1 MPIIIALRNPHL
13 KQRHWNQLRS
23 IIGRGV
29 MDDEKLTM
37 GLLLEIDVI
46 TIFALTDF
54 KPNIFRKNPQ
64 IFYNSLIFVGR

>member
-1 MPIIIALRNPHL
+1 VPKLKGKVSDFKKAMPIIIALRNPQL

-37 GLLLEIDVI
+37 GLLLEIDVM
-46 TIFALTDF
+46 IFF
-54 KPNIFRKNPQ
+54 
-64 IFYNSLIFVGR
+64 LI

>member
-1 MPIIIALRNPHL
+1 MPIIIALRNPQL

-37 GLLLEIDVI
+37 GLLLEIDVM
-46 TIFALTDF
+46 IFF
-54 KPNIFRKNPQ
+54 
-64 IFYNSLIFVGR
+64 

>member
-1 MPIIIALRNPHL
+1 MPKLKGKVSDFKKAMPIIIALRNPQL

-37 GLLLEIDVI
+37 GLLLEIDVM
-46 TIFALTDF
+46 IFF
-54 KPNIFRKNPQ
+54 
-64 IFYNSLIFVGR
+64 LI

>member
-1 MPIIIALRNPHL
+1 MPRLKGKVLDFKKAMPIIIALRNPNL
-13 KQRHWNQLRS
+13 KSRHWNQLRS

-46 TIFALTDF
+46 SFF
-54 KPNIFRKNPQ
+54 
-64 IFYNSLIFVGR
+64 